1 MSKKAWIATVALV
14 VLLLVIL
21 VTPVLLLRHQEQMVL
36 GQQRS
41 LSVEQGVFQLQ
52 GEAPSLMNR
61 LRLSTSPDA
70 VSSSLALEMVK
81 ARFGQQDD
89 WVRTIRQE
97 LHRLFGLSEATA
109 LGQCMDARVLYYYL
123 PSTQTYA
130 AFLSCAFNQPDGSL
144 TVEMDI
150 KSQKITALDFR
161 ITSTTNLGTLQSLA
175 SQLSSRDW
183 RRRWG
188 YYLQLDYSDTSRAY
202 AAYTDGTKD
211 TQLYYQSEA
220 DGQHY
225 SWRPVQAA
233 ETP

>member
-14 VLLLVIL
+14 VLLLAIL
-21 VTPVLLLRHQEQMVL
+21 ATPVLLLRHQEQMVL
-36 GQQRS
+36 GRQRS

-150 KSQKITALDFR
+150 KSQKITAVDFR
-161 ITSTTNLGTLQSLA
+161 ITSTTNQGTLQSLA
-175 SQLSSRDW
+175 SQVGSRGWVGSPAVAVSSGIW
-183 RRRWG
+183 EVNS
-188 YYLQLDYSDTSRAY
+188 LAP
-202 AAYTDGTKD
+202 
-211 TQLYYQSEA
+211 
-220 DGQHY
+220 H
-225 SWRPVQAA
+225 
-233 ETP
+233 

>member
-14 VLLLVIL
+14 VLLLAML
-21 VTPVLLLRHQEQMVL
+21 ATPVLLLRHQEQMVL

-89 WVRTIRQE
+89 WVHTIRQE

-130 AFLSCAFNQPDGSL
+130 AFLSCAFNQPDGS
-144 TVEMDI
+144 
-150 KSQKITALDFR
+150 KRSPR
-161 ITSTTNLGTLQSLA
+161 WTSA
-175 SQLSSRDW
+175 SPAPPTRERSNPWPAS
-183 RRRWG
+183 
-188 YYLQLDYSDTSRAY
+188 
-202 AAYTDGTKD
+202 
-211 TQLYYQSEA
+211 
-220 DGQHY
+220 
-225 SWRPVQAA
+225 
-233 ETP
+233 